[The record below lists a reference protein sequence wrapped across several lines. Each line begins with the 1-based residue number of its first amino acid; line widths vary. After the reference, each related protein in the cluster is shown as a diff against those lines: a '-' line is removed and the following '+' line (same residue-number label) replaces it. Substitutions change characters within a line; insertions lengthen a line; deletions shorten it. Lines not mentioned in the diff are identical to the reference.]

1 MRLILG
7 PLVNVIRGG
16 LAAMVLLSAIS
27 SNADDWARFR
37 GPNGMG
43 VGDLAPLPTELGP
56 GPNVVWKTALPPG
69 HSSPVVSGELIFLT
83 AHEGDTLLTIALDAG
98 TGAVRWRREAPRD
111 RATAV
116 DKRNGPAS
124 PSPVVDGRSVIV
136 FFQDYGLVAYD
147 LEGRERWRTPLGPFQ
162 NVYGLGAS
170 PIVVDESVVLVV
182 DQGRGSFVAAFG
194 KDDGRLRWK
203 TPRPEALSGHST
215 PAVYRPASGPA
226 LILAPGSFRMDAYD
240 ARTGESVWWVNG
252 LPSEMKSVPVLDGDT
267 VYVSGYSSPENE
279 PGAHKPVPSFEAV
292 IKEHDK
298 DGDGRLSATEA
309 PEGPA
314 RTYLPFSDLD
324 HDGRLDASEWATF
337 AASMAA
343 ENGLLAFRL
352 GGRGDVT
359 PTALRWRYQ
368 RSVPQLPSPLLY
380 RGVLY
385 MINDG
390 GILTTLDPANGE
402 VLKKG
407 RLHGAVDHYY
417 ASPVG
422 GDGKVYFVTRSGT
435 VVTVKAGGD
444 QEILAVR
451 DLDDECTATPAI
463 AGGRIYLR
471 TRGALYCFRRPEDV
485 KQ

>member
-1 MRLILG
+1 MAKL
-7 PLVNVIRGG
+7 IRGG
-16 LAAMVLLSAIS
+16 LAAVVLLCVVA
-27 SNADDWARFR
+27 AHAEDWPRFR
-37 GPNGMG
+37 GPNGLG
-43 VGDLAPLPTELGP
+43 VGDVAPLPAELGP

-69 HSSPVVSGELIFLT
+69 HSSPVVSGEQVFLT
-83 AHEGDTLLTIALDAG
+83 AHEGDALLTIALDAR

-111 RATAV
+111 RTTAV

-124 PSPVVDGRSVIV
+124 PSPVVDGGIVIV

-170 PIVVDESVVLVV
+170 PIVVDEKVVLVV

-215 PAVYRPASGPA
+215 PAMYRPASGPA

-279 PGAHKPVPSFEAV
+279 PGAHKPVPTFEAV
-292 IKEHDK
+292 LKDHDK
-298 DGDGRLSATEA
+298 DGDGRISATEA
-309 PEGPA
+309 PEGPV
-314 RTYLPFSDLD
+314 RDYLPFSDLD

-352 GGRGDVT
+352 GGRGDAT
-359 PTALRWRYQ
+359 LTALRWRYV

-407 RLHGAVDHYY
+407 RLRGAVDHYY
-417 ASPVG
+417 ASPVA

-435 VVTVKAGGD
+435 VVTVRAGPD
-444 QEILAVR
+444 QEVLAVR

-471 TRGALYCFRRPEDV
+471 TRSALYCFRRPEAV
-485 KQ
+485 KE

>member
-1 MRLILG
+1 VKR
-7 PLVNVIRGG
+7 RA
-16 LAAMVLLSAIS
+16 LAGVVLLCAVSGS
-27 SNADDWARFR
+27 ADDWPRFR
-37 GPNGMG
+37 GPNGLG
-43 VGDLAPLPTELGP
+43 FADVAALPAELGP
-56 GPNVVWKTALPPG
+56 GPNVVWKTPLPPG
-69 HSSPVVSGELIFLT
+69 HSSPVVSGEQIFLT
-83 AHEGDTLLTIALDAG
+83 AHEGEVLLTIALDAR
-98 TGAVRWRREAPRD
+98 TGAVQWRREAPRD
-111 RATAV
+111 RTTPV

-124 PSPVVDGRSVIV
+124 PSPVADGRSVFV

-147 LEGRERWRTPLGPFQ
+147 LLGRERWRTALGPFQ

-182 DQGRGSFVAAFG
+182 DQGVGSFAAAFG

-267 VYVSGYSSPENE
+267 VYVSGYSSPDNE
-279 PGAHKPVPSFEAV
+279 PGAHTAVPSFEAV
-292 IKEHDK
+292 LKEHDK
-298 DGDGRLSATEA
+298 DGDGRISAAEA

-314 RTYLPFSDLD
+314 RTYFPFSDLD

-352 GGRGDVT
+352 GGRGDLT

-390 GILTTLDPANGE
+390 GILTTLDPATGE

-407 RLHGAVDHYY
+407 RLHGAIDHYY
-417 ASPVG
+417 ASPVA

-435 VVTVKAGGD
+435 VVTVKAGPE
-444 QEILAVR
+444 QEVLAVR

-471 TRGALYCFRRPEDV
+471 TRSALYCFRRSEV
-485 KQ
+485 AKK

>member
-1 MRLILG
+1 
-7 PLVNVIRGG
+7 V
-16 LAAMVLLSAIS
+16 SAVS
-27 SNADDWARFR
+27 SNAEDWPRFR
-37 GPNGMG
+37 GPNGLG
-43 VGDLAPLPTELGP
+43 VGDIAALPAELGP
-56 GPNVVWKTALPPG
+56 GPNVGWKTTLPPG
-69 HSSPVVSGELIFLT
+69 HSSPVVSGEQVFLT
-83 AHEGDTLLTIALDAG
+83 AHEGDALLTIALDAR

-111 RATAV
+111 RTTAV

-215 PAVYRPASGPA
+215 PSVYRPASGPA

-252 LPSEMKSVPVLDGDT
+252 LPSEMKSVPVVDGDT

-292 IKEHDK
+292 RKEYDK
-298 DGDGRLSATEA
+298 DGDGQISATEA
-309 PEGPA
+309 PEGPV
-314 RTYLPFSDLD
+314 RDYLPFSDLD

-352 GGRGDVT
+352 GGRGDAT

-390 GILTTLDPANGE
+390 GILTTLDPASGE

-435 VVTVKAGGD
+435 VVTVKAGPE
-444 QEILAVR
+444 QEVLAVR

-471 TRGALYCFRRPEDV
+471 TRSALYCFRRPDV
-485 KQ
+485 VKESAASGGRTRTGARP

>member
-1 MRLILG
+1 MS
-7 PLVNVIRGG
+7 V
-16 LAAMVLLSAIS
+16 ASSSAE
-27 SNADDWARFR
+27 DWARFR
-37 GPNGMG
+37 GPNGLG
-43 VGDLAPLPTELGP
+43 FADVAALPTELGP
-56 GPNVVWKTALPPG
+56 GPNVVWKTPLPPG
-69 HSSPVVSGELIFLT
+69 HSSPVVSGEQIFLT
-83 AHEGDTLLTIALDAG
+83 AHEGELLLTIALDAR

-111 RATAV
+111 RTTPV

-124 PSPVVDGRSVIV
+124 PSPVSDGRSVFV

-147 LEGRERWRTPLGPFQ
+147 LDGRERWRTPLGPFQ

-182 DQGRGSFVAAFG
+182 DQGVGSFAAAFG

-215 PAVYRPASGPA
+215 PAVYRPGSGPA
-226 LILAPGSFRMDAYD
+226 LILAPGSFRLDAYD
-240 ARTGESVWWVNG
+240 VRTGESVWWVNG

-267 VYVSGYSSPENE
+267 VYVSGYSSPDNE
-279 PGAHKPVPSFEAV
+279 PGAHKAVPSFEAV
-292 IKEHDK
+292 LKEHDK
-298 DGDGRLSATEA
+298 DGDGRISEAEA

-314 RTYLPFSDLD
+314 RTYFPFSDLD

-343 ENGLLAFRL
+343 ENGLLALRL
-352 GGRGDVT
+352 GGRGDLT

-390 GILTTLDPANGE
+390 GILTTLDPATGE
-402 VLKKG
+402 ILKKG

-417 ASPVG
+417 ASPVA

-435 VVTVKAGGD
+435 VVTVKAGPE
-444 QEILAVR
+444 QEVLAVR
-451 DLDDECTATPAI
+451 ELDDECTATPAI

-471 TRGALYCFRRPEDV
+471 TRSALYCFRQSEAA
-485 KQ
+485 KK